1 MHCCHIEGTAN
12 WLPNRQHKVISN
24 LLLYPPFIPNYPWET
39 TETTGLY
46 PVRWIF
52 GTRTDCQS
60 HLAIPSWQT
69 SIPWHQGNENC
80 LPVCRFSL
88 RISQVKLAAVFLA
101 KWYTALCCT
110 WMKFT
115 KSSFQVLKSWRWS
128 SLFGCQRVSTMNIG
142 GRQNRRTNSV
152 VGPGTK
158 HWKAP
163 FGAYTRT

>member
-1 MHCCHIEGTAN
+1 MHCCHIKGTAN

-24 LLLYPPFIPNYPWET
+24 LLLYPPFIPNYPWVT
-39 TETTGLY
+39 TETMGLY

-69 SIPWHQGNENC
+69 SIPWHHRKWE
-80 LPVCRFSL
+80 LPSS
-88 RISQVKLAAVFLA
+88 SQVFFNDIPSEWASGIQSS
-101 KWYTALCCT
+101 TAHGCL
-110 WMKFT
+110 MEFT
-115 KSSFQVLKSWRWS
+115 KWSFQVLMSWRWA
-128 SLFGCQRVSTMNIG
+128 SLRCQRVSTMNIG
-142 GRQNRRTNSV
+142 GRQNRRTYSV